1 MVVHIDHPAVL
12 SDDPVL
18 GVGRGREG
26 HQLLIGLTDGA
37 VWIDQDGKG
46 HPEQLDEVVDMV
58 GVLLAGDPPD
68 LDSLVLIALPEALF
82 DVRDLGRTDRSP
94 GGEVDQDDGHAPV
107 VRESIGL
114 TIESLQSEVGGL

>member
-1 MVVHIDHPAVL
+1 MVVHIDHPSVL

-18 GVGRGREG
+18 GVGRRGEG

-46 HPEQLDEVVDMV
+46 HSEQIDEVVDMV
-58 GVLLAGDPPD
+58 GALLAGDPPD

-94 GGEVDQDDGHAPV
+94 GREVHEYNGVPQ
-107 VRESIGL
+107 L
-114 TIESLQSEVGGL
+114 F